1 MRISTQRD
9 ALFAQ
14 LQTVTRA
21 ASTRSAVQALS
32 GVQVLASGAGIELR
46 ATDMEIG
53 LRVPLDGEVVR
64 EGAVVLPARLLVDVV
79 RSLPGDSVTLELRS
93 AEQDV
98 EIIAGAAT
106 FQIRTLRLEDF
117 PPFPETDGDSR
128 VRVPGAAFVATVA
141 KVARSA
147 SRDETRPV
155 LTGIL
160 VSATGDELR
169 MVATD
174 SYRLSVKETKLA
186 APLAGAFE
194 ANVPA
199 RALQELS
206 RIVGQSEADELS
218 VAVRT
223 NQVIFEAR
231 GVVLSSRLIDGQ
243 FPNHRQL
250 LPDAFEHELQL
261 SGGEITDVVRRIS
274 LLAQKNAPLRLA
286 FSEGELTV
294 SARTPDV
301 GEAQETVPVPFAG
314 EPFEI
319 GFNPEFLRDGVES
332 VDSDDLLLKL
342 ISPLR
347 PGLIEAGDG
356 SGFIYLIMPIR
367 LNV

>member
-1 MRISTQRD
+1 MKLSTRRD
-9 ALFAQ
+9 TLFTQ

-32 GVQVLASGAGIELR
+32 GVLLQARGGSVELR

-53 LRVPLDGEVVR
+53 LRVPLEGEVAR
-64 EGAVVLPARLLVDVV
+64 DGAVVLPARLLVDVV
-79 RSLPGDSVTLELRS
+79 RALPGDTVSLELRP

-98 EIIAGAAT
+98 ELVAGAAT
-106 FQIRTLRLEDF
+106 FHIRTLRLEDF
-117 PPFPETDGDSR
+117 PPFPELDGDER
-128 VRVPGAAFVATVA
+128 VQVPAPAFVETVG

-160 VSATGDELR
+160 VSASGEELR

-174 SYRLSVKETKLA
+174 SYRLSVKETRLE
-186 APLAGAFE
+186 APLEGAIE

-199 RALQELS
+199 RALQELT
-206 RIVGQSEADELS
+206 RIASQSGAEALS

-223 NQVIFEAR
+223 NQVVFEA
-231 GVVLSSRLIDGQ
+231 GGTVLSSRLIDGQ
-243 FPNHRQL
+243 FPNYRQL
-250 LPDAFEHELQL
+250 LPDAYEHELRL
-261 SGGEITDVVRRIS
+261 DATEFTDVVRRIS

-286 FSEGELTV
+286 FSEGEVTV

-301 GEAQETVPVPFAG
+301 GEARETIPVPFQG
-314 EPFEI
+314 EPLEI
-319 GFNPEFLRDGVES
+319 GFNPEFLRDGLEALEGG
-332 VDSDDLLLKL
+332 DLMLKL

-347 PGLIEAGDG
+347 PGLIQAADG
-356 SGFIYLIMPIR
+356 SGFVYLLMPIR